1 MLCPIVCVEYYYEV
15 ITSYAGD
22 PVMGDKSGNFKHTA
36 HSNYEKFSHAF
47 KAELSGKNKLQVLKP
62 NI

>member
-22 PVMGDKSGNFKHTA
+22 PVLGDKSGNFKHTV
-36 HSNYEKFSHAF
+36 HSNYEKSAQNM
-47 KAELSGKNKLQVLKP
+47 KYENMRKNMSKE
-62 NI
+62 

>member
-22 PVMGDKSGNFKHTA
+22 PVLGDKSGNFKHTV
-36 HSNYEKFSHAF
+36 HSNYEK
-47 KAELSGKNKLQVLKP
+47 KLNYEKSLTMSKE
-62 NI
+62 

>member
-22 PVMGDKSGNFKHTA
+22 PVLGDKSGNFKHTV
-36 HSNYEKFSHAF
+36 HSNYEKFAHAF
-47 KAELSGKNKLQVLKP
+47 KAELSGKNKL
-62 NI
+62 